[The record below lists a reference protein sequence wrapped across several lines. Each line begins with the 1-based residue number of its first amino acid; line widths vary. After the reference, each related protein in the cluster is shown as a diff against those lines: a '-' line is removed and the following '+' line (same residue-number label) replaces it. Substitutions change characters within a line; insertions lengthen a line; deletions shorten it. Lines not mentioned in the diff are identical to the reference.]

1 MITILAI
8 WRHVYRRLPLEY
20 DPLYWGAVFPFGM
33 YAVATFR
40 MADAMDLHFLDAIPP
55 VFLAIA
61 LVTWLM
67 AFVGLL
73 RNLARKLRVRPPESA

>member
-1 MITILAI
+1 
-8 WRHVYRRLPLEY
+8 
-20 DPLYWGAVFPFGM
+20 M
-33 YAVATFR
+33 YAVATYR

-55 VFLAIA
+55 RVSGIA

-73 RNLARKLRVRPPESA
+73 RNLARKLRVRPPEA